1 MVFTRKPLGFSTG
14 YVSLPEGT
22 LHGRPLFQ
30 VFPSLG
36 IFGGGFHSKKEMYFL
51 SQKPN
56 TVLKKEQNYI
66 HKSDSWCC
74 LFLYERYSF
83 EQHPFQHV
91 SAISPFPGVSVQLDC
106 HQNQFFLPSNHHFA
120 PPPHRTKAGFFVSA
134 AWKIFSIS
142 SREPS
147 S

>member
-1 MVFTRKPLGFSTG
+1 MVFTRKPWGFSTG
-14 YVSLPEGT
+14 HVSLPEGT

-36 IFGGGFHSKKEMYFL
+36 IFGGGFHSKKEMYFF

-56 TVLKKEQNYI
+56 TVLKKNKI
-66 HKSDSWCC
+66 TSTNLILGVACFFMKGIVLNNI
-74 LFLYERYSF
+74 LFSMFQLFRHFLVCQCNLIAIKTNSSF
-83 EQHPFQHV
+83 LQTTT
-91 SAISPFPGVSVQLDC
+91 SP
-106 HQNQFFLPSNHHFA
+106 
-120 PPPHRTKAGFFVSA
+120 PPPHRTKAGFFVGA